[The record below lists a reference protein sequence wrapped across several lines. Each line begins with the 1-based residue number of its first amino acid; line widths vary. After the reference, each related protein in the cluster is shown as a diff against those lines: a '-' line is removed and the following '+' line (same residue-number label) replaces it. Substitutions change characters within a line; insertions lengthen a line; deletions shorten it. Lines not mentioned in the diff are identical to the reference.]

1 MTKNK
6 NREDKTD
13 NFFQK
18 WQVEERTNQFQS
30 IINLF
35 ISIIF
40 WDSDI
45 LQKCVMDLGKNR
57 HRDEVKFVKKNFKS
71 FWRFLKF
78 ILKLFH

>member
-57 HRDEVKFVKKNFKS
+57 HRDEVKFVKKFSKVS
-71 FWRFLKF
+71 GGF
-78 ILKLFH
+78 

>member
-1 MTKNK
+1 MTKNENK
-6 NREDKTD
+6 EDKTD

-57 HRDEVKFVKKNFKS
+57 HRDEVKFVKKIFKS
-71 FWRFLKF
+71 FWGLLKF

>member
-57 HRDEVKFVKKNFKS
+57 YRDGVKFVKKFSKVS
-71 FWRFLKF
+71 GGF
-78 ILKLFH
+78 